1 MTTITEIR
9 TGLANN
15 LANISGLRVS
25 PTVPDNP
32 NPPIAIVMP
41 ESISF
46 DTSFARGVD
55 TYQFRVMLIVGR
67 VDERTAQ
74 NRLDGYC
81 NPSGALSVK
90 AAIEKDKTLGGK
102 VFDLRVQEMRNYQA
116 TLIGDITYLT
126 ADFVVQVIAE

>member
-1 MTTITEIR
+1 MTTITDIR

-15 LANISGLRVS
+15 LASISGLRVS
-25 PTVPDNP
+25 PTVPDAP